1 MQLNHANSNIY
12 YIRAMISEID
22 EEKDAVIGI
31 FITIIITINTVVNI
45 NIKLSSLFIYHYLF
59 YYYLHYLDYS
69 NIRAEPIK
77 QITH

>member
-1 MQLNHANSNIY
+1 MQLNHANSNTY
-12 YIRAMISEID
+12 YLRAMISEID
-22 EEKDAVIGI
+22 EEKDAVIGN
-31 FITIIITINTVVNI
+31 FISIIITINTIVNI
-45 NIKLSSLFIYHYLF
+45 NIKLSSLFIYHYF

>member
-1 MQLNHANSNIY
+1 MIIN
-12 YIRAMISEID
+12 RAMISEID
-22 EEKDAVIGI
+22 EEKDAVIGN
-31 FITIIITINTVVNI
+31 FISIIITINTIVNI
-45 NIKLSSLFIYHYLF
+45 NIKLSSLFIYHYF

>member
-1 MQLNHANSNIY
+1 
-12 YIRAMISEID
+12 MISEID
-22 EEKDAVIGI
+22 EEKDAVIGN
-31 FITIIITINTVVNI
+31 FNTVVNI
-45 NIKLSSLFIYHYLF
+45 NIKLSSLFVYHYF